1 MKVIYP
7 PPPFEDTPPVADA
20 TFEPI
25 MRCRM
30 IKSQANIATRHDIL
44 VYFFQ
49 ANVVGNVAT
58 SSPMAIRRG
67 GIAHTPQSPLRRKLT
82 AWNLLV
88 RGPYTCGHS
97 VTIILTRLCAHQ
109 SIFPSTLVNSETRH
123 TQKERTTKFWAFLLT
138 VKRDTH
144 KERKFGLSC

>member
-1 MKVIYP
+1 M
-7 PPPFEDTPPVADA
+7 
-20 TFEPI
+20 
-25 MRCRM
+25 
-30 IKSQANIATRHDIL
+30 
-44 VYFFQ
+44 
-49 ANVVGNVAT
+49 
-58 SSPMAIRRG
+58 
-67 GIAHTPQSPLRRKLT
+67 
-82 AWNLLV
+82 

-144 KERKFGLSC
+144 KERKFGLSSLQCETRHTENFQKLYLSYETKRTVQEPQFFYGPKTSTESSLPGATQLSQVRSFSPRWNGSPATRLNSFSSLFSSLTPTLEV